1 MRNTIS
7 IGLLFF
13 VIQVVAQPGTVSEHL
28 KVDQFGYPP
37 DVQKICVV
45 NNPTAGFDFEA
56 GDFYTP
62 GATLQVVKAS
72 DNSIVMSGP
81 AIAWHGGVS
90 YDQSGDEVWWF
101 DFSSVTTPGTYYIYD
116 PINARR
122 SFTFDIKDDVYVN
135 VLKQSVRMFYYQRS
149 GFAKTAPFAF
159 DWTDG
164 ASHLGSQQDLDC
176 RLVTNPVPGTSK
188 QLHGGWF
195 DAGDYNKYV
204 NFTYEPIHDL
214 SLAYIERPEVWTDD
228 YNIPESGNGIP
239 DLLDEM
245 KWELDWLRRMQLTN
259 GSMLMK
265 VSVTDF
271 SAASPPSADTGAR
284 RYGPAQASAT
294 RTAAS
299 MFAIAAIAYNLT
311 GHPAMQLYSDTLEQ
325 AAINAW
331 NWIIAN
337 PAYSDYDNAGF
348 SSISS
353 EINEYQQFSAQVG
366 AAIALFA
373 LTGQTVYRNYVDE
386 HYFEL
391 HPIQWGFWYPW
402 ESIIQN
408 LMLYYSTLPDATA
421 AVKTAIRNSFSNS
434 MNWSDPLLPAIT
446 NTSCAYR
453 AFLQDQD
460 NVWGSNRPRGH
471 TGSIFYNVIQYD
483 ISGNTSVYRNAA
495 LGYINFLHGVNPI
508 STVMLTNMYE
518 YGAEKSAN
526 EMYHSWFAHGT
537 NYDNAITSLYGP
549 APGYQPGGFNPY
561 FHPDPSYNGDIVPPE
576 LQPSLKSYKDWNTSW
591 PENSW
596 EVTETSISNQGSYVK
611 LLSRFVPTPC
621 VKTITNAYDA
631 GFGTLRQAIACASAG
646 DTIKLKLPPNTT
658 LQLSSQLVINKNIV
672 IVNMLSGQAPVHCV
686 VSGAAIVINS
696 GQTVHLHDISFT
708 GACTNIIQNQGN
720 LHLHHVKFD
729 ATGVTSNVLKN
740 LGGEAK
746 VYGLVELKE

>member
-7 IGLLFF
+7 IGLLFLVF
-13 VIQVVAQPGTVSEHL
+13 QIVAQPGTVSEHL

-62 GATLQVVKAS
+62 GATLQVVKAA
-72 DNSIVMSGP
+72 DNSIIMSGP
-81 AIAWHGGVS
+81 AVAWHGGAS
-90 YDQSGDEVWWF
+90 YDQSGDIVWWF
-101 DFSSVTTPGTYYIYD
+101 DFSAVTTPGTYFIYD
-116 PINARR
+116 PLNVKR
-122 SFTFDIKDDVYVN
+122 SFTFDIRADVYTE
-135 VLKQSVRMFYYQRS
+135 VLKKSVRMFYYQRS
-149 GFAKTAPFAF
+149 GFAKTAPFAY
-159 DWTDG
+159 DWADG
-164 ASHLGSQQDLDC
+164 ASHLGTQQDLDC

-188 QLHGGWF
+188 QLQGGWF

-204 NFTYEPIHDL
+204 NFAYEPIHDL

-245 KWELDWLRRMQLTN
+245 KWELDWLRRMQLAN

-271 SAASPPSADTGAR
+271 SAASPPSADSGAR

-299 MFAIAAIAYNLT
+299 MFAIAAIAYNLS
-311 GHPAMQLYSDTLEQ
+311 GHPAMQLYADTLEQ
-325 AAINAW
+325 AARKAW
-331 NWIIAN
+331 YWLIAN
-337 PAYSDYDNAGF
+337 PAYSYYNNAGF
-348 SSISS
+348 SSANP
-353 EINEYQQFSAQVG
+353 EMNEYQQSSAQVG
-366 AAIALFA
+366 AAVALFA
-373 LTGQTVYRNYVDE
+373 LTDSITYRNYVDD
-386 HYFEL
+386 HYDEM

-402 ESIIQN
+402 ESIIQD
-408 LMLYYSTLPDATA
+408 LLLYYSVLPNGTTG
-421 AVKTAIRNSFSNS
+421 VKNAIRSSFTNS
-434 MNWSDPLLPAIT
+434 MNNSGHLLPAI
-446 NTSCAYR
+446 NGTSCAYR
-453 AFLQDQD
+453 GYMSNGD

-471 TGSIFYNVIQYD
+471 TGSIFYNVIEYN

-495 LGYINFLHGVNPI
+495 MGYINFLHGVNPI
-508 STVMLTNMYE
+508 STVMLTNMYDD
-518 YGAEKSAN
+518 GAEKPAN

-561 FHPDPSYNGDIVPPE
+561 FHPDPSFSGDIVPPE

-596 EVTETSISNQGSYVK
+596 EITETSISNQGSYVK
-611 LLSRFVPTPC
+611 LLSRFVSTPC
-621 VKTITNAYDA
+621 VKTITNAYDS
-631 GFGTLRQAIACASAG
+631 GFGTLRQAIACANAG

-658 LQLSSQLVINKNIV
+658 LQLNSQLVINKNIV
-672 IVNMLSGQAPVHCV
+672 IVNSLSGQAPVHCA
-686 VSGAAIVINS
+686 VSGAGIQINS
-696 GQTVHLHDISFT
+696 GQTVHLYDLSFT

-740 LGGEAK
+740 LGGEAR
-746 VYGLVELKE
+746 VYGVVELKE

>member
-7 IGLLFF
+7 IGLIIYVFQIF
-13 VIQVVAQPGTVSEHL
+13 AQPGTVSEHL

-62 GATLQVVKAS
+62 GATLQVVKAA
-72 DNSIVMSGP
+72 DNSIVLSGP
-81 AIAWHGGVS
+81 AVAWHGGAN
-90 YDQSGDEVWWF
+90 YNQSGDVVWWF
-101 DFSSVTTPGTYYIYD
+101 DFSSVTTPGTYFIYD
-116 PINARR
+116 PLNAKR
-122 SFTFDIKDDVYVN
+122 SFTFDIRANVYTE
-135 VLKQSVRMFYYQRS
+135 VLKKSVRMFYYQRS

-188 QLHGGWF
+188 QLQGGWF

-204 NFTYEPIHDL
+204 NFAYEPIHDL

-228 YNIPESGNGIP
+228 YNIPESDNGIP

-245 KWELDWLRRMQLTN
+245 KWELDWLRRMQLSN
-259 GSMLMK
+259 GSVLMK

-311 GHPAMQLYSDTLEQ
+311 GHPTMQLYADTLEQ
-325 AAINAW
+325 AARKAW
-331 NWIIAN
+331 YWLVAN
-337 PAYSDYDNAGF
+337 PAYSYYNNAGF
-348 SSISS
+348 SSANP
-353 EINEYQQFSAQVG
+353 EMNEYQQSSTQVG

-373 LTGQTVYRNYVDE
+373 LTDSISYRNYVDD
-386 HYFEL
+386 HYDEM
-391 HPIQWGFWYPW
+391 HPLQWGFWYPW
-402 ESIIQN
+402 ESIIQD
-408 LMLYYSTLPDATA
+408 LLLFYSVLPNGTT
-421 AVKTAIRNSFSNS
+421 AVKNAIRSSFTNS
-434 MNWSDPLLPAIT
+434 MNNSGHLLPAI
-446 NTSCAYR
+446 NSTSCAYR
-453 AFLQDQD
+453 GYMNDGD

-471 TGSIFYNVIQYD
+471 TGSIFYNVIEYN
-483 ISGNTSVYRNAA
+483 ISSNTAVYRNAA
-495 LGYINFLHGVNPI
+495 AGYINFLHGVNPI
-508 STVMLTNMYE
+508 STVMLTNMNDD
-518 YGAEKSAN
+518 GAEKSAN

-549 APGYQPGGFNPY
+549 APGYQPGGFNPN
-561 FHPDPSYNGDIVPPE
+561 FHPDPSYSGDIVPPE

-596 EVTETSISNQGSYVK
+596 EITETSISNQGSYVK
-611 LLSRFVPTPC
+611 LLSRFVSNPC

-631 GFGTLRQAIACASAG
+631 GFGTIRQAIACASAG
-646 DTIKLKLPPNTT
+646 DTLKLKLPPNTT
-658 LQLSSQLVINKNIV
+658 LQLTSQLVINKDIV
-672 IVNMLSGQAPVHCV
+672 IVNAQSGQTPVHCV

-696 GQTVHLHDISFT
+696 GQTVRLHNFSFT
-708 GACTNIIQNQGN
+708 GSCTDIIQNQGN
-720 LHLHHVKFD
+720 LHLHNVKFD
-729 ATGVTSNVLKN
+729 ATGVTGNVLRN
-740 LGGEAK
+740 IGGEAR
-746 VYGLVELKE
+746 VYGVVELKQ